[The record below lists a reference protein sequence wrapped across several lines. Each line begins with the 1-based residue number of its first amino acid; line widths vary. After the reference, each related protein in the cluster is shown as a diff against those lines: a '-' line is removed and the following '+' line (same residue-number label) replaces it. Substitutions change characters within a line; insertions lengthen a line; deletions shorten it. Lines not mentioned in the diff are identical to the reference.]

1 MNSMA
6 SRFFQYFNHHMV
18 VFMDLLAHNDEPSVN
33 LNVSKEKC
41 ILMMSIKDFRA
52 IYRFYS

>member
-1 MNSMA
+1 
-6 SRFFQYFNHHMV
+6 MV